1 MREFIEALF
10 EKENKIEFQY
20 EDYLKGEKPIYK
32 NESTTKNDLLH
43 IYRR

>member
-20 EDYLKGEKPIYK
+20 EDYEMSFFNHVNFAENVEL
-32 NESTTKNDLLH
+32 
-43 IYRR
+43 